1 MRRREF
7 ITLLSSAAAGW
18 PLAARAQ
25 QPAMPVI
32 GFLNSRSPDDA
43 AHLVR
48 AFRSGLRESGYI
60 EDRNVRIE
68 YRWANGQYDQLSAM
82 AAELTKIPV
91 SVIAALGGEPSG
103 LAAKAATSIIP
114 IVFIVGDPIKLGLV
128 T

>member
-48 AFRSGLRESGYI
+48 AFRSGLRETGYI

-68 YRWANGQYDQLSAM
+68 YRWAHGQYDQLSAM

-91 SVIAALGGEPSG
+91 AVIAALGGEPKRHRNKCSN
-103 LAAKAATSIIP
+103 TSARGQTVSAP
-114 IVFIVGDPIKLGLV
+114 P
-128 T
+128 